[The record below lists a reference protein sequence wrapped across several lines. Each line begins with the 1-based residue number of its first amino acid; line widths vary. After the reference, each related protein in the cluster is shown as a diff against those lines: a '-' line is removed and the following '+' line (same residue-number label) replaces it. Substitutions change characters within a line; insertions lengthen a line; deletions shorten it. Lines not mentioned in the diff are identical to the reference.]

1 MQRVLVAMPGSNQHI
16 LGMVRLRLVLFVF
29 ALSLPAALS
38 NNTSLAQNNNTGNT
52 EAAVPDQPKIK
63 VLPPAYENQM
73 LRLSEIL
80 GALHYLRDL
89 CGANEGQLWR
99 EQMQNML
106 KQEEPTAERRA
117 MLIARFNRGFRGFQ
131 ETYRECTDAAIEANN
146 RYIFEGTRLAG
157 EIPGRYGR

>member
-1 MQRVLVAMPGSNQHI
+1 MN
-16 LGMVRLRLVLFVF
+16 VRRYTIFLATMLSL
-29 ALSLPAALS
+29 ALSVSYSFGQSTEEENAAPEQPA
-38 NNTSLAQNNNTGNT
+38 
-52 EAAVPDQPKIK
+52 IK

-89 CGANEGQLWR
+89 CGANEGQMWR
-99 EQMQNML
+99 EQMQDML
-106 KQEEPTAERRA
+106 EKEEPTAERRA
-117 MLIARFNRGFRGFQ
+117 LLIARFNRGFRGFQ

>member
-1 MQRVLVAMPGSNQHI
+1 MLHNRTILLAPLV
-16 LGMVRLRLVLFVF
+16 V
-29 ALSLPAALS
+29 LSLTFGCFSAFAQQ
-38 NNTSLAQNNNTGNT
+38 TSTSDT
-52 EAAVPDQPKIK
+52 EQAEQAEPEAPKVK
-63 VLPPAYENQM
+63 VLPPAYEEQM

-106 KQEEPTAERRA
+106 VQEEPTDERRA
-117 MLIARFNRGFRGFQ
+117 LLIARFNRGFRGFQ
-131 ETYRECTDAAIEANN
+131 ETYRECTDAAVEANN

>member
-1 MQRVLVAMPGSNQHI
+1 MPCLNEHIPSMLRHLTILICASAVA
-16 LGMVRLRLVLFVF
+16 LLFF
-29 ALSLPAALS
+29 GTGPSI
-38 NNTSLAQNNNTGNT
+38 AQESGAVETE
-52 EAAVPDQPKIK
+52 EAAPDQPKIK
-63 VLPPAYENQM
+63 VLPPAYEEQM

-106 KQEEPTAERRA
+106 LQEEPTDERRA
-117 MLIARFNRGFRGFQ
+117 LLIARFNRGFRGFQ
-131 ETYRECTDAAIEANN
+131 ETYRDCTDAAIEANN

>member
-1 MQRVLVAMPGSNQHI
+1 MLNIRSIFLVVVI
-16 LGMVRLRLVLFVF
+16 
-29 ALSLPAALS
+29 SLPFAMGHAS
-38 NNTSLAQNNNTGNT
+38 AFAQST
-52 EAAVPDQPKIK
+52 ESESAEQEAPDGPKIK
-63 VLPPAYENQM
+63 VLPPAYEAQM

-89 CGANEGQLWR
+89 CNANEGQLWR

-106 KQEEPTAERRA
+106 QQEEPTAERRA
-117 MLIARFNRGFRGFQ
+117 LLIARFNRGFRGFQ
-131 ETYRECTDAAIEANN
+131 ETYRECTDAAIEAND